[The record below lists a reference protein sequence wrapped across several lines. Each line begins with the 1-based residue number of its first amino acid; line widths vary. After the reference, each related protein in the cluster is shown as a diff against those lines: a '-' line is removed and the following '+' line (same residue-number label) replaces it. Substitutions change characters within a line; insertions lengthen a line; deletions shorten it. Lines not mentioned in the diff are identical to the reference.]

1 VYSFYEKAP
10 RIWGMTAVEDQQWG
24 ALVMKLIGSLI
35 LWAFIGVA
43 FFKWYAREEA
53 ESRGLPWTEV
63 EEELRDIGVA
73 PRR

>member
-1 VYSFYEKAP
+1 
-10 RIWGMTAVEDQQWG
+10 M
-24 ALVMKLIGSLI
+24 GSPGDEAYRQLI

-53 ESRGLPWTEV
+53 AARGMPWAEV

-73 PRR
+73 PRP